1 MTDATQQQAAEA
13 DIIQSLAAHLDQVLR
28 RGYVPPDRQL
38 WSAED
43 AAAYLGVSKRT
54 VAERY
59 APRPDFPR
67 PIRLPSTGGRGLL
80 RWKAAEVMRWAEL
93 RQSA

>member
-1 MTDATQQQAAEA
+1 MNDSYNAAESV
-13 DIIQSLAAHLDQVLR
+13 IIQSLADHLDHVLR

-38 WSAED
+38 WSADD

-59 APRPDFPR
+59 AVRPDFPR
-67 PIRLPSTGGRGLL
+67 PIRLPSTGTRGLL
-80 RWKAAEVMRWAEL
+80 RWKAAEVMKWAEA
-93 RQSA
+93 RRSV

>member
-1 MTDATQQQAAEA
+1 MTNETHTASTEA

-28 RGYVPPDRQL
+28 RGYIPPDRQL
-38 WSAED
+38 WSADD

-59 APRPDFPR
+59 AVRPDFPR
-67 PIRLPSTGGRGLL
+67 PIRLPSTGTRGLL
-80 RWKAAEVMRWAEL
+80 RWKAAEVMKWAEL
-93 RQSA
+93 RQTA